1 MANEPKRVS
10 SHEKHGQ
17 GHERLV
23 RRITARACIG
33 LRSPHKRGAHDNGST
48 LQPVSG
54 AVGASVLEDTMTVH
68 RVALFPLL
76 SCALRREHA
85 LEETRVGG
93 QGGHALHGAQDCRGA
108 MRCMGLTH
116 TSGLWGHV
124 LHGTRS
130 HTILEL
136 QRKVGVWRWLAGV
149 LRGVSR
155 KAHTHLTTWLW
166 LRLCHFALRH
176 CLWDWSPASLHCCWC
191 KGYANPSC
199 CEPQEEHGPHKSAP
213 LLL

>member
-68 RVALFPLL
+68 RVALP

-85 LEETRVGG
+85 LEETRGG
-93 QGGHALHGAQDCRGA
+93 GGSCVAWGSGLQGGYALHGTHSHFGA
-108 MRCMGLTH
+108 SGACIAWDSLTH
-116 TSGLWGHV
+116 H
-124 LHGTRS
+124 
-130 HTILEL
+130 
-136 QRKVGVWRWLAGV
+136 
-149 LRGVSR
+149 
-155 KAHTHLTTWLW
+155 
-166 LRLCHFALRH
+166 
-176 CLWDWSPASLHCCWC
+176 P
-191 KGYANPSC
+191 
-199 CEPQEEHGPHKSAP
+199 
-213 LLL
+213 

>member
-68 RVALFPLL
+68 RVALP

-85 LEETRVGG
+85 LEETRGG
-93 QGGHALHGAQDCRGA
+93 GGV
-108 MRCMGLTH
+108 MRCMGLRIAG
-116 TSGLWGHV
+116 GLCVAWDS
-124 LHGTRS
+124 LT
-130 HTILEL
+130 
-136 QRKVGVWRWLAGV
+136 
-149 LRGVSR
+149 LRGFGGMYCMGL
-155 KAHTHLTTWLW
+155 AHTPSLNCRERSVCGGGWLE
-166 LRLCHFALRH
+166 C
-176 CLWDWSPASLHCCWC
+176 SVV
-191 KGYANPSC
+191 
-199 CEPQEEHGPHKSAP
+199 
-213 LLL
+213 